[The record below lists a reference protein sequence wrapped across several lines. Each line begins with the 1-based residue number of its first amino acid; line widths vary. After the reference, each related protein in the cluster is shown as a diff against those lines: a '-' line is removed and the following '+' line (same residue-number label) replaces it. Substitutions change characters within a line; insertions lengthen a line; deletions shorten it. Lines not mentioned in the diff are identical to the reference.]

1 MTTEEKARA
10 YDRAIE
16 RAKNE
21 YQTHKSFNGFREML
35 VRIFPELCKS
45 EYESEDEKIRK
56 MIINHLMQ
64 ERGSLSYD
72 EAEEAID
79 WLEKQGQVKE
89 AEISQFIKETNKEN
103 VNSLTNND
111 WGEYDRTMAFTLMRD
126 VDQMSYVSKEGKN
139 ERIGWL
145 NSLDEKFTS
154 TESTW
159 SEHDEIMK
167 THALQIINKYWNS
180 LSDTDYDEN
189 EISESCYN
197 WIKSL
202 KDHVHTKKHWKPTD
216 DQLADLKRA
225 IDSYTF
231 EPDYLEE
238 LYEDLKKLKEE

>member
-1 MTTEEKARA
+1 MKEMTTEEKARA

-21 YQTHKSFNGFREML
+21 YQTHKSFNGFREMV

-45 EYESEDEKIRK
+45 EDEKIRK
-56 MIINHLMQ
+56 
-64 ERGSLSYD
+64 SLLRWLQSNSYTSIAGIQID
-72 EAEEAID
+72 DVID

-89 AEISQFIKETNKEN
+89 SEIPQFIKEMNKEII
-103 VNSLTNND
+103 NND

-180 LSDTDYDEN
+180 VPDTDYGEN